1 MPGPQGPSPLNCGG
15 PGPNWGPPIGPG
27 PDMGPQLELG
37 GRKLLGA
44 ERGPQFIEGGAAE
57 TTGPPGPS
65 PQGPGVLE
73 PEFPE
78 GLLWLTK
85 PCGPEPG
92 PQGTRGGGG
101 PPPGVVGGPG
111 EGPW

>member
-37 GRKLLGA
+37 GRKLLGPD
-44 ERGPQFIEGGAAE
+44 RGPQFIEGGAAE

-73 PEFPE
+73 PELPE
-78 GLLWLTK
+78 GLL
-85 PCGPEPG
+85 
-92 PQGTRGGGG
+92 
-101 PPPGVVGGPG
+101 
-111 EGPW
+111 

>member
-1 MPGPQGPSPLNCGG
+1 
-15 PGPNWGPPIGPG
+15 
-27 PDMGPQLELG
+27 MGPQLELG

-44 ERGPQFIEGGAAE
+44 VRGPQFIEGGPVE
-57 TTGPPGPS
+57 TGGRPGPS

-78 GLLWLTK
+78 GLLTK
-85 PCGPEPG
+85 PEPG

>member
-44 ERGPQFIEGGAAE
+44 GPQFIEGGALE
-57 TTGPPGPS
+57 TTGTPGPS

-78 GLLWLTK
+78 GLLTK
-85 PCGPEPG
+85 PEPG

>member
-44 ERGPQFIEGGAAE
+44 VRGPQFIEGGPVV
-57 TTGPPGPS
+57 TGRPGPS
-65 PQGPGVLE
+65 PHGPGVLE

-78 GLLWLTK
+78 GLLTK
-85 PCGPEPG
+85 PEPG

>member
-1 MPGPQGPSPLNCGG
+1 MPGPQGPSPLNWGG
-15 PGPNWGPPIGPG
+15 PGPNWGPPMGPC

-78 GLLWLTK
+78 GLLTK
-85 PCGPEPG
+85 PEPG

>member
-1 MPGPQGPSPLNCGG
+1 M
-15 PGPNWGPPIGPG
+15 GPG

-37 GRKLLGA
+37 GRKLLGPD
-44 ERGPQFIEGGAAE
+44 RGPQFIGGGAVE
-57 TTGPPGPS
+57 TTGPGPS
-65 PQGPGVLE
+65 PHGPGVLE

-78 GLLWLTK
+78 GELTK
-85 PCGPEPG
+85 PEPG

-111 EGPW
+111 DGPW

>member
-1 MPGPQGPSPLNCGG
+1 
-15 PGPNWGPPIGPG
+15 
-27 PDMGPQLELG
+27 MGPQLELG
-37 GRKLLGA
+37 GRKLLG
-44 ERGPQFIEGGAAE
+44 PQLFIEPTLEMGG
-57 TTGPPGPS
+57 GPPGPM

-78 GLLWLTK
+78 GLLTK

-101 PPPGVVGGPG
+101 PPPGVEGGPG